1 MSDQNNKPEE
11 VMVEPLNMKYEIET
25 LGKKRLFF
33 IVSNKKS
40 LNFWVEELKK
50 ENEVSVIRITGKNYR
65 RVIAYENDGWVGTI

>member
-1 MSDQNNKPEE
+1 
-11 VMVEPLNMKYEIET
+11 MKYEIET